1 MRMNKNTKSL
11 FEDVDL
17 TIIPDIKD
25 IHIDPLLPIEKRIE
39 KYIKQNPYPEILKI
53 GDYHVKCS
61 YREGAGR
68 LENRLDEYFNYLAG
82 KQY

>member
-1 MRMNKNTKSL
+1 MSMNKSSKSL

-17 TIIPDIKD
+17 TRIPDLND
-25 IHIDPLLPIEKRIE
+25 IHIDPLLPVERRIE
-39 KYIKQNPYPEILKI
+39 KYIEQNPYPEILKI

-61 YREGAGR
+61 YTEGAGK